1 MKHLLRALGQRN
13 FRLYFIGQSAS
24 FVGTWMQQI
33 ALAWLV
39 YRLTGSPFMLG
50 LVTFAG
56 NIPILFLAP
65 FGGVWSD
72 RLNRRR
78 AMLLTQ
84 ALSLLQAAVLA
95 GLTFAGLVEVWHLL
109 AAAAFLGVVNAFD
122 TPLRQAFLLEMVG
135 SREHLPNAIAL
146 NSLMMNASR
155 LIGPAL
161 AGLVLAAA
169 GEAWCFLLNATSY
182 LAMLAALAAM
192 RLEAPGPRRAVQ
204 NWLGGLTE
212 AVRFAWDFAPSRY
225 LIGLVALV
233 SFVATPYASLMPVF
247 ARDLLGGDARTL
259 GLLVGASGAG
269 AMAGVLHLAGR
280 RVSDG
285 LERLIAAAACSAGI
299 GLVLFLAVGHA
310 MAVAGAA
317 AAGRLRHHHRRR
329 LGQHHPAAG
338 RARRHA
344 RPPGQPAHHRLPR
357 RDAARLA
364 RLRPPR
370 RTLRR
375 TRDGGRGRPALP
387 ARRRRLR
394 QPSRPYAQP
403 AGAALRAALSLAQRA
418 SIRWLSWRYE
428 KRLKTNR
435 PQPSFHFQE
444 TA

>member
-299 GLVLFLAVGHA
+299 GLVLFSQSGMLW
-310 MAVAGAA
+310 
-317 AAGRLRHHHRRR
+317 
-329 LGQHHPAAG
+329 
-338 RARRHA
+338 
-344 RPPGQPAHHRLPR
+344 
-357 RDAARLA
+357 
-364 RLRPPR
+364 
-370 RTLRR
+370 
-375 TRDGGRGRPALP
+375 
-387 ARRRRLR
+387 
-394 QPSRPYAQP
+394 
-403 AGAALRAALSLAQRA
+403 LSLALLPLVGFGIITVAA
-418 SIRWLSWRYE
+418 SANTILQLVAPDAMRG
-428 KRLKTNR
+428 RLV
-435 PQPSFHFQE
+435 SLHI
-444 TA
+444 TAFLGVMPLGSLAYGLLAERFGAPATVAAGGLICLLGAAGFASRLGHMRSLLAPHYARH

>member
-1 MKHLLRALGQRN
+1 MKHPLRALSQRN

-33 ALAWLV
+33 ALAWLI

-50 LVTFAG
+50 LATFAG

-72 RLNRRR
+72 RIDRRR

-95 GLTFAGLVEVWHLL
+95 GLTFAGLIEVWHLL
-109 AAAAFLGVVNAFD
+109 AAAAFLGIVNAFD

-135 SREHLPNAIAL
+135 SREDLPNAIAL

-161 AGLVLAAA
+161 AGMVLAAA
-169 GEAWCFLLNATSY
+169 GEAWCFMINAASY

-192 RLEAPGPRRAVQ
+192 RPAALPSARGSQHWLAGLKEA
-204 NWLGGLTE
+204 L
-212 AVRFAWDFAPSRY
+212 RFAWGFAPSRY

-269 AMAGVLHLAGR
+269 ALAGVLHLAGR
-280 RVSDG
+280 QSAAG
-285 LERLIAAAACSAGI
+285 LEKLIAAAASVAGLGLMLFSQSATLWLSLALLPLVGFGI
-299 GLVLFLAVGHA
+299 ITVAASTNTILQLVAPDAMRGRLVSLHIAAFLGVMPVGSLVFGLLAERF
-310 MAVAGAA
+310 GAA
-317 AAGRLRHHHRRR
+317 ATV
-329 LGQHHPAAG
+329 AAG
-338 RARRHA
+338 GFACLLGAAVFTCRLKAMRSLLAPHYARR
-344 RPPGQPAHHRLPR
+344 
-357 RDAARLA
+357 
-364 RLRPPR
+364 
-370 RTLRR
+370 
-375 TRDGGRGRPALP
+375 
-387 ARRRRLR
+387 
-394 QPSRPYAQP
+394 
-403 AGAALRAALSLAQRA
+403 
-418 SIRWLSWRYE
+418 
-428 KRLKTNR
+428 
-435 PQPSFHFQE
+435 
-444 TA
+444 

>member
-1 MKHLLRALGQRN
+1 MKHPLRALSQRN

-33 ALAWLV
+33 ALAWLI

-50 LVTFAG
+50 LATFAG

-72 RLNRRR
+72 RIDRRR

-95 GLTFAGLVEVWHLL
+95 GLTFAGLIEVWHLL
-109 AAAAFLGVVNAFD
+109 AAAAFLGIVNAFD

-161 AGLVLAAA
+161 AGIVLAAA
-169 GEAWCFLLNATSY
+169 GEAWCFMINAASY

-192 RLEAPGPRRAVQ
+192 RPTALPAARGGQHWLAGLKEA
-204 NWLGGLTE
+204 LG
-212 AVRFAWDFAPSRY
+212 FAGGFAPSRY

-269 AMAGVLHLAGR
+269 ALAGVLHLAGR
-280 RVSDG
+280 QSAAG
-285 LERLIAAAACSAGI
+285 LERLIAAAAFCAGL
-299 GLVLFLAVGHA
+299 GLMLFSQSGMLWLSLALLPLVGFGIITVAASTNTILQLVAPDA
-310 MAVAGAA
+310 MRGRLVSLHIAAFLGVMPLGSLVFGLLAERFGAA
-317 AAGRLRHHHRRR
+317 ATVAAGGLACLLGAAGFAGRLKAMRSLLAPHY
-329 LGQHHPAAG
+329 
-338 RARRHA
+338 ARR
-344 RPPGQPAHHRLPR
+344 
-357 RDAARLA
+357 
-364 RLRPPR
+364 
-370 RTLRR
+370 
-375 TRDGGRGRPALP
+375 
-387 ARRRRLR
+387 
-394 QPSRPYAQP
+394 
-403 AGAALRAALSLAQRA
+403 
-418 SIRWLSWRYE
+418 
-428 KRLKTNR
+428 
-435 PQPSFHFQE
+435 
-444 TA
+444 